1 MSGDLLI
8 RNAEVDGAPGQDVRV
23 RGGVITEIGRD
34 LRGGGEPMLDAA
46 GGALIPGLIDHH
58 IHLFALAAQ
67 RASLRLGPDEVAGAN
82 AFHAALRAADRNA
95 PNGAWLR
102 GVAYHESVAGPLDR
116 SALDVIVPQRPV
128 RIQHRSGGLWV
139 LNSAALDAVGAA
151 GAIADCI
158 ERDVAGAPTGRIWR
172 GDAWLRERL
181 PSTPPPLGPVMLDLA
196 AMGVTG
202 VNDASASN
210 DAAQARLFEAARSAC
225 EMPQKLMLMGAG
237 VLPLSDTYRVGP
249 VKILLDDDGLGDLDT
264 MDAII
269 AFARGE
275 RRAVAVHCVS
285 ALQLAFTLAAFETA
299 GVRPGDRIEHGGMI
313 DAPATAEI
321 ARLGLT
327 VVTQP
332 GFVAERGDQYRA
344 DLSPGEIA
352 DLYPC
357 ASLLRAGVPVAASS
371 DAPYTSPDPWA
382 AMAAAMRR
390 TTRSGVVLG
399 GGEQIDGET
408 ALSLYL
414 GAFDAPGGP
423 PRRIAVGQT
432 ADLCLLRTPRAIAL
446 AAPSAEAVRA
456 TVIAGVVVY
465 TAD

>member
-1 MSGDLLI
+1 
-8 RNAEVDGAPGQDVRV
+8 
-23 RGGVITEIGRD
+23 
-34 LRGGGEPMLDAA
+34 MLDAG

-67 RASLRLGPDEVAGAN
+67 RASLRLAPEEVATED
-82 AFHAALRAADRNA
+82 AFRARLQAADRAA
-95 PNGAWLR
+95 PSGAWLR

-116 SALDVIVPQRPV
+116 TVLDAIVPCRPV

-139 LNSAALDAVGAA
+139 LNSAALGAVGAA
-151 GAIADCI
+151 EVTANCI
-158 ERDVAGAPTGRIWR
+158 ERDAAGAATGRIWR

-181 PSTPPPLGPVMLDLA
+181 PSMPPPLGPVTRELTAL
-196 AMGVTG
+196 GITG
-202 VNDASASN
+202 VSDASASN
-210 DAAQARLFEAARSAC
+210 DPAQARLFEAARAAGDL
-225 EMPQKLMLMGAG
+225 PQQLMLMGAG
-237 VLPLSDTYRVGP
+237 ALPASDAYRVGP
-249 VKILLDDDGLGDLDT
+249 VKILLDDDGLGDLDAMCGT
-264 MDAII
+264 I
-269 AFARGE
+269 AFARDE

-285 ALQLAFTLAAFETA
+285 APQLAFTLAAFETA
-299 GVRPGDRIEHGGMI
+299 GARRGDRIEHGGMI
-313 DAPATAEI
+313 DSAATVEI

-399 GGEQIDGET
+399 AAERVGGET
-408 ALSLYL
+408 ALGLYL
-414 GAFDAPGGP
+414 GALAAPGGP
-423 PRRIAVGQT
+423 PRRIAVGEP
-432 ADLCLLRTPRAIAL
+432 ADLCLLKTPRAIAL
-446 AAPSAEAVRA
+446 AAPSAEVVRA
-456 TVIAGVVVY
+456 TIIDGVIVHAL
-465 TAD
+465 D

>member
-8 RNAEVDGAPGQDVRV
+8 RNAEIDGAQGQDLRV
-23 RGGVITEIGRD
+23 RGGVISEIGRD
-34 LRGGGEPMLDAA
+34 LRGGEPMLDAG

-58 IHLFALAAQ
+58 IHLLALAAQ
-67 RASLRLGPDEVAGAN
+67 RASLRLGPGEVASPI
-82 AFHAALRAADRNA
+82 AFRAALRAADRDA
-95 PNGAWLR
+95 PPGAWLR

-116 SALDVIVPQRPV
+116 VVLDAIVPRRPV

-139 LNSAALDAVGAA
+139 LHRTALDIVGAA
-151 GAIADCI
+151 EATADCI

-181 PSTPPPLGPVMLDLA
+181 PSARPPLGPVMRALA

-202 VNDASASN
+202 VSDASASN
-210 DAAQARLFEAARSAC
+210 DAAQARIFEAARAAGNL
-225 EMPQKLMLMGAG
+225 PQRLMLMGAG
-237 VLPLSDTYRVGP
+237 ALPASDAYRVGP
-249 VKILLDDDGLGDLDT
+249 VKILLDDDGLGDLEAMGAT
-264 MDAII
+264 I
-269 AFARGE
+269 AFARAEG
-275 RRAVAVHCVS
+275 RAVAVHCVS

-299 GVRPGDRIEHGGMI
+299 GARAGDRIEHGGMI
-313 DAPATAEI
+313 DPAATGEI

-332 GFVAERGDQYRA
+332 GFVAERGDQYRVE
-344 DLSPGEIA
+344 LSPDEIA

-390 TTRSGVVLG
+390 TTPSGVLLG
-399 GGEQIDGET
+399 GGERVDGET
-408 ALSLYL
+408 ALGLYL
-414 GAFDAPGGP
+414 GAFDAPGGRA
-423 PRRIAVGQT
+423 RRVTVGAV
-432 ADLCLLRTPRAIAL
+432 ADLCLLRTPRALAL

-456 TVIAGVVVY
+456 TIIDGEVVHAV
-465 TAD
+465 D

>member
-8 RNAEVDGAPGQDVRV
+8 RNAEVEGAPSRDVRV
-23 RGGVITEIGRD
+23 RGGVITEIGQD
-34 LRGGGEPMLDAA
+34 LRGGEPMLDAA

-67 RASLRLGPDEVAGAN
+67 RASLRLGPEEVAGPD
-82 AFHAALRAADRNA
+82 AFRARLQAADLSA
-95 PNGAWLR
+95 PPNAWLR

-116 SALDVIVPQRPV
+116 AVLDAIVPRRPV

-151 GAIADCI
+151 GATANCI
-158 ERDVAGAPTGRIWR
+158 ERNADGVPTGRIWR

-181 PSTPPPLGPVMLDLA
+181 PSTPPPLGPVMRELA
-196 AMGVTG
+196 ALGITG
-202 VNDASASN
+202 VSDASASN
-210 DAAQARLFEAARSAC
+210 DATQARLFDAARAAGDL
-225 EMPQKLMLMGAG
+225 PQKLLLMGAG
-237 VLPLSDTYRVGP
+237 ALSASNAYRVGP
-249 VKILLDDDGLGDLDT
+249 VKILLDDDGLGDLDA
-264 MDAII
+264 MCAAI

-285 ALQLAFTLAAFETA
+285 APQLAFTLAAFDTA
-299 GVRPGDRIEHGGMI
+299 GARPGDRIEHGGMI
-313 DAPATAEI
+313 DTAATAEL

-344 DLSPGEIA
+344 DLSPHELT

-357 ASLLRAGVPVAASS
+357 ASLLRAGVPVAGSS

-390 TTRSGVVLG
+390 TTRSGALLG
-399 GGEQIDGET
+399 GDERVDGET
-408 ALSLYL
+408 ALGLYL

-423 PRRIAVGQT
+423 ARRIAVGAA
-432 ADLCLLRTPRAIAL
+432 ADLCLLGTPRAVAL
-446 AAPSAEAVRA
+446 ASPSREAVRA
-456 TVIAGVVVY
+456 AVIDGLVVH